1 MFLSFDRPPFSE
13 TWGKELKY
21 FTCTTVTYPRLSVIW
36 WERLSAFSSS
46 TEDLLVRGVESEEF
60 ENWV

>member
-1 MFLSFDRPPFSE
+1 M
-13 TWGKELKY
+13 Y
-21 FTCTTVTYPRLSVIW
+21 YCRLSVIW